1 MKIKGF
7 LTNSRS
13 VVVSFFL
20 AVTIVALALAVT
32 GVYPFGEKQIA
43 VIDMYHQYVP
53 FLSELQYK
61 LQEGGSLFYT
71 WHGAGGSNFWTL
83 LAYYGASPLNLLLA
97 IFPQRYIM
105 EGVTVILLIK
115 IGLAASTMAV
125 FLRSQR
131 RGGGQED
138 ANSQRKGSAQ
148 EDANNQG
155 IANSQGE
162 ISNQGNAGQEDDGNR
177 GNCNAYEGFD
187 GVGNDGGQGVICK
200 REEPGGQEA
209 AGNREKSDAREDFNG
224 QENIGNQGNVNGQG
238 NALNQGK
245 ISAGGIQRKA
255 GGARRKNAS
264 GQKKASDAGIVAFAT
279 LYALCSYVMAYYWC
293 IMWLDAVV
301 LLPLCILGLNRIIG
315 DGRAVM
321 YTVALGLTVFTNYY
335 MAIMVCIFILCYYPV
350 LYFLK
355 VKNGGA
361 RVFFV
366 TAAKA
371 AGYSFLG
378 VAMGAVM
385 LLPTYIS
392 MRNAYYFS
400 SDMPADWSFYND
412 VLDILNQLL
421 PYAELTYRE
430 GLPNL
435 YCGMLAVI
443 LAVLYVCN
451 KSIALREKL
460 LNLGFLAFL
469 LLSLNIN
476 KLDFIWHG
484 FHFPNQLPYRYTF
497 AICFLLIGMAYRVF
511 LRMDTVRVKHLWAVL
526 AAGIGY
532 YLLAQKLMDE
542 QVDDMNL
549 FFYGG
554 VAWLALYGI
563 VLILYRKGII
573 MKSSFLLL
581 VVVLVAAEMGANT
594 CESFERIGNTYRTSY
609 FENNR
614 DIRKLAEETNEEFAR
629 TEMDELYTL
638 NDPAMYHYK
647 GMSQF
652 SSSINANMTRLMEK
666 VGLDG
671 SPGRNRFNYNQT
683 SPVTNAMLNV
693 KYIIAKNLEVKDPD
707 FTQVEKSGHSRLYE
721 SKYPLSI
728 GYMAGN
734 EIRTWDTESVN
745 PFDVLND
752 YVRAAT
758 SNTYRKVFYSVA
770 APAISAKNAKVEM
783 TADGTFSVKSSDSNK
798 SARVTLTY
806 TSDKTQKYYVFFET
820 ASAKR
825 INVSNGNK
833 IDDIE
838 IRNDCGS
845 VVNIGSIEEGR
856 SFTVTID
863 YEKGKDSTITGY
875 VCYLEQEAW
884 DGAYGILS
892 QNLMRVTKSGDTF
905 LEGMVEAEQDGV
917 LVTSVPYEEGWRLT
931 VDGTEQKIHELTG
944 GVLISVPL
952 KAGEHHIRLDFRPPG
967 IAAGAAVS
975 GIAIVLLAIF
985 QLIERHRRKL
995 LYEVRKAEDAAI
1007 AAQESMSDDNS
1018 GEISDSGM

>member
-7 LTNSRS
+7 LTNNRS
-13 VVVSFFL
+13 VAAAFLL
-20 AVTIVALALAVT
+20 AVTLVTLALAVT

-105 EGVTVILLIK
+105 EGVTVILLLK
-115 IGLAASTMAV
+115 IGLSASTMAV
-125 FLRSQR
+125 YLRSQGKF
-131 RGGGQED
+131 GGHRN
-138 ANSQRKGSAQ
+138 AS
-148 EDANNQG
+148 
-155 IANSQGE
+155 SQGKFGGH
-162 ISNQGNAGQEDDGNR
+162 GNASR
-177 GNCNAYEGFD
+177 
-187 GVGNDGGQGVICK
+187 
-200 REEPGGQEA
+200 
-209 AGNREKSDAREDFNG
+209 
-224 QENIGNQGNVNGQG
+224 
-238 NALNQGK
+238 QGK
-245 ISAGGIQRKA
+245 
-255 GGARRKNAS
+255 S
-264 GQKKASDAGIVAFAT
+264 GDAGIVVFAT

-301 LLPLCILGLNRIIG
+301 LLPLCILGLNRLIE

-355 VKNGGA
+355 VQNGGM
-361 RVFFV
+361 RTCIV
-366 TAAKA
+366 TTAKA
-371 AGYSFLG
+371 VGYSFLG
-378 VAMGAVM
+378 IAMGAVM
-385 LLPTYIS
+385 LLPTYVS

-400 SDMPADWSFYND
+400 SDMPADWNFYSD
-412 VLDILNQLL
+412 VLDVLNQLL
-421 PYAELTYRE
+421 PYSELTYRE

-435 YCGMLAVI
+435 YCGMLVVI
-443 LAVLYVCN
+443 FVVLYVCN

-460 LNLGFLAFL
+460 LNLGFLIFL

-511 LRMDTVRVKHLWAVL
+511 LRMNTVRVRHLWAVL

-532 YLLAQKLMDE
+532 YLVAQKLMDE
-542 QVDDMNL
+542 QIDDMNL

-554 VAWLALYGI
+554 VAWLALYCI
-563 VLILYRKGII
+563 VLLLYRKGSIP
-573 MKSSFLLL
+573 KNSFLLL
-581 VVVLVAAEMGANT
+581 IVVLVVAEMGANT
-594 CESFERIGNTYRTSY
+594 CESFDRIGNTYRSSY
-609 FENNR
+609 FANSG
-614 DIRKLAEETNEEFAR
+614 DIRKLAEETNKEFAR

-647 GMSQF
+647 GLSQF
-652 SSSINANMTRLMEK
+652 SSSINANMTQLMEK

-693 KYIIAKNLEVKDPD
+693 KYIIAKNLALKDPD
-707 FTQVEKSGHSRLYE
+707 FTQVGKSGHSRLYE

-728 GYMAGN
+728 GYMTGN
-734 EIRTWDTESVN
+734 EIRTWDTDSEN

-758 SNTYRKVFYSVA
+758 SNTYRKVFYNVA
-770 APAISAKNAKVEM
+770 APAVSAKNAKVTM
-783 TADGTFSVKSSDSNK
+783 TADGTFTVKSSDQDK
-798 SARVTLTY
+798 SARVTLVY

-820 ASAKR
+820 AHAKS
-825 INVSNGNK
+825 INVSDGNK
-833 IDDIE
+833 VDDIE
-838 IRNDCGS
+838 LRNDCGS
-845 VVNIGSIEEGR
+845 VVNIGSIEEGK

-863 YEKGKDSTITGY
+863 YEKGEDSTITGY

-884 DGAYGILS
+884 DGAYDILS
-892 QNLMRVTKSGDTF
+892 QNLMKVTKSGDTF
-905 LEGMVEAEQDGV
+905 LEGMVEAKQDGV
-917 LVTSVPYEEGWRLT
+917 LVTSVPYEQGWRLA
-931 VDGTEQKIHELTG
+931 VDGTEQNIHELTG

-952 KAGEHHIRLDFRPPG
+952 TAGEHHIRLDFRPPG
-967 IAAGAAVS
+967 IVAGAAVS
-975 GIAIVLLAIF
+975 GIAIVLLVIF
-985 QLIERHRRKL
+985 QLVNRHRRKL
-995 LYEVRKAEDAAI
+995 FYEVLKEEDATI
-1007 AAQESMSDDNS
+1007 AAQASMSDDNS
-1018 GEISDSGM
+1018 GDISDNGI